1 MQKRNPTTEDFQL
14 VNLVSGS
21 NTITHTLNK
30 AKVLVKLRDDASG
43 QEMIARITNEAIN
56 SFDIVVAVAR
66 NNVRVYVE

>member
-21 NTITHTLNK
+21 NTIIHTLNK

-43 QEMIARITNEAIN
+43 QEMIARITNETIN